1 MISRQRT
8 NCTSLMPA
16 FEYGHRSQE
25 DTIAM
30 PQTTGISRKAS
41 IPVALALSKQVT
53 RLMMWAANF
62 VNKSLKKRV
71 LFT

>member
-1 MISRQRT
+1 
-8 NCTSLMPA
+8 MPA

-53 RLMMWAANF
+53 APYDVGCELCKQVAEKEGVVYINVSER
-62 VNKSLKKRV
+62 RV
-71 LFT
+71 